1 MTMIGPSSS
10 TPGIA
15 ARPSFGDTMAVSREN
30 LWVRIETWLLVAAVF
45 FAPLNY
51 FRPEQ
56 LFFTVGDAL
65 AIITLCVMIANSSLN
80 IRFFGPGTA
89 IWMLSVALFLT
100 GLAVASIAKA
110 NPVEFGIVMVQYA
123 FTLALLPMVFA
134 GHSMER
140 SVLLLKALILSIAF
154 IMVVGIYVMYF
165 VDDPSWRLVS
175 WNGRMRSLVE
185 RANECAMLGAIAI
198 VLVLGLFSERVLRA
212 KWLLLLPLFFYG
224 IVLTG
229 SNSGLLLMTF
239 GCLVV
244 IATCGNA
251 RLIWAIVITAV
262 VMAGVLVIFNDVL
275 VPEIFRERVLR
286 AFLENDAALAGNLMD
301 RLFLYQEAVQLSE
314 ENLIVGLGV
323 NQYKEVS
330 AHGAHVHNAYLLALT
345 EGGLLS
351 LFGLIGLVL
360 TPIYI
365 ATLVFVHT
373 PQRRIAAISITTTLI
388 YVFALNLF
396 PTLYAR
402 FFLVP
407 LILTTALAAS
417 FLLNRSDASSFYPEA
432 R

>member
-1 MTMIGPSSS
+1 MTSMLQP
-10 TPGIA
+10 
-15 ARPSFGDTMAVSREN
+15 TMAHGFDDQMGRPGTN
-30 LWVRIETWLLVAAVF
+30 IWHRIETWCLVAAVF

-51 FRPEQ
+51 FRLES

-65 AIITLCVMIANSSLN
+65 AILAFCMMVANGSLN
-80 IRFFGPGTA
+80 LRFFGPGTSL
-89 IWMLSVALFLT
+89 WMLSVVLFLT

-110 NPVEFGIVMVQYA
+110 NPIEFGVVLVQYT
-123 FTLALLPMVFA
+123 FTLALMPMVIA
-134 GHSMER
+134 GHSMSR
-140 SVLLLKALILSIAF
+140 SVLLLKTLILSVALV
-154 IMVVGIYVMYF
+154 MVVGIYVINF

-185 RANECAMLGAIAI
+185 RSNECAMLAAIAI
-198 VLVLGLFSERVLRA
+198 VLVLGLYSERILSA
-212 KWLLLLPLFFYG
+212 AWLVLLPVLLYG

-229 SNSGLLLMTF
+229 SNSGLLLMAF
-239 GCLVV
+239 GCFFV
-244 IATCGNA
+244 IVTCGSV
-251 RLIWAIVITAV
+251 RLLAATV
-262 VMAGVLVIFNDVL
+262 VSVLLFGAVLVMFNDVL

-286 AFLENDAALAGNLMD
+286 AFFENDVALAGNLMD

-314 ENLIVGLGV
+314 NNLIIGLGV
-323 NQYKEVS
+323 NQYQEVS

-351 LFGLIGLVL
+351 LFGLIGLVF
-360 TPIYI
+360 TPIFI
-365 ATLVFVHT
+365 ATLVFAHT

-417 FLLNRSDASSFYPEA
+417 CLLNRSGASGFAPA
-432 R
+432 AHRVH